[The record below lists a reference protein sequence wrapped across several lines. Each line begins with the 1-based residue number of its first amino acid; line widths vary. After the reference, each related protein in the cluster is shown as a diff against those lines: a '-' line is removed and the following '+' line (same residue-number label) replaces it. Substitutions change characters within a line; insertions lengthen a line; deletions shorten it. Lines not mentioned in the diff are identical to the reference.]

1 MSGKEGEDVRG
12 PESPEL
18 VDWAESMKGLG
29 RSVRRLRELLGLTQ
43 DQLGRVA
50 GVSQG
55 AVSRLEMGV
64 GLATPFL
71 VVVKVQRALQQLLA
85 RLDETMLSEE
95 ARRLL
100 ADDQRIAN
108 VAPAADFAEFPLF
121 GDPGLEELVR
131 TYQGLSQARREQF
144 LAVVRAAALAFR
156 DASAAAS
163 PSSRGRA

>member
-1 MSGKEGEDVRG
+1 M
-12 PESPEL
+12 
-18 VDWAESMKGLG
+18 
-29 RSVRRLRELLGLTQ
+29 REMLGLTQ
-43 DQLGRVA
+43 DQLGRIA

-71 VVVKVQRALQQLLA
+71 VVVKVQRALQRLLGRIDA
-85 RLDETMLSEE
+85 AMLSDE

-100 ADDQRIAN
+100 ADDSQ
-108 VAPAADFAEFPLF
+108 VAHLAREGVPPDFPLF

-131 TYQGLSQARREQF
+131 TYQGLSPARREQF

-156 DASAAAS
+156 DTSS
-163 PSSRGRA
+163 LLPPSTRGRA